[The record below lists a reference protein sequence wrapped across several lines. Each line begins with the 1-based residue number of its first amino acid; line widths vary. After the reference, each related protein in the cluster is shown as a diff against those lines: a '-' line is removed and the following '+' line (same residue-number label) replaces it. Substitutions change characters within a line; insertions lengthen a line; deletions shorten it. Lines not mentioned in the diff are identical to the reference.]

1 MTLPLS
7 TQDRGSMQGARY
19 EGAIAS
25 VHLDIEYPEH
35 WDINMDFM
43 VDRPPPFP
51 WAGQTTTEEDRT
63 C

>member
-1 MTLPLS
+1 
-7 TQDRGSMQGARY
+7 MQGARY